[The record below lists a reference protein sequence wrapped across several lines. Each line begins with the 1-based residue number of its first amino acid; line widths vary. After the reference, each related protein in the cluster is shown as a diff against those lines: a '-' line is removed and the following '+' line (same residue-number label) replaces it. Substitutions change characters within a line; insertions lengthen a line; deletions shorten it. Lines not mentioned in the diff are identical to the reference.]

1 MMPPERFIHEP
12 GRQQWCHGPIDLHLQ
27 AEGEPEVMEAAFQRG
42 WAEFEGMLTAL
53 VQELPLLRRSIRPE
67 DINPLQGPVA
77 KIMWQACHALAGHD
91 DAGFITP
98 MAAVAG
104 AVSQRLLRH
113 FELPGVRRAAINNG
127 GDIALHLSPG
137 ASWSMGLVSDAQSAW
152 WAGHDDVPIRPDAR
166 FVIHHSMPVRGV
178 ATSGWSGRS
187 LSRGIADSVTVLA
200 ASAAGAD
207 AAATMIANRVNI
219 EHPGV
224 VRRPAHTVRDD
235 SDLGEIL
242 VTCHVPALGVGEITT
257 ALGRG
262 LAYAQGLVDR
272 GLIHAALIA
281 CQNRYA
287 ACGLESYWEADIQG
301 DLAA

>member
-1 MMPPERFIHEP
+1 
-12 GRQQWCHGPIDLHLQ
+12 
-27 AEGEPEVMEAAFQRG
+27 
-42 WAEFEGMLTAL
+42 MLF
-53 VQELPLLRRSIRPE
+53 RS
-67 DINPLQGPVA
+67 
-77 KIMWQACHALAGHD
+77 
-91 DAGFITP
+91 
-98 MAAVAG
+98 
-104 AVSQRLLRH
+104 
-113 FELPGVRRAAINNG
+113 
-127 GDIALHLSPG
+127 
-137 ASWSMGLVSDAQSAW
+137 
-152 WAGHDDVPIRPDAR
+152 
-166 FVIHHSMPVRGV
+166 
-178 ATSGWSGRS
+178 
-187 LSRGIADSVTVLA
+187 
-200 ASAAGAD
+200 SAAGAD